1 MVFVHWILRR
11 NYFVASL
18 STMIYRC
25 IIYILMYN
33 MSTKSYYWWSYGSA
47 KFCFETSHRII
58 KFRRAIT
65 SSISIRWRQF
75 LYWNVSHDPLYRHC
89 DLEVSKQRGRESRHD
104 IVAWCKISHVYIHN
118 TLTSPKHN
126 IIPIFFNFMIAHVS
140 ISYRSN
146 YCVQSLRE

>member
-1 MVFVHWILRR
+1 MTVTCYISILPQLRHWWWVVGQSGSSYPRMVFVHWILRR

-47 KFCFETSHRII
+47 KFCFETRHRSI

-89 DLEVSKQRGRESRHD
+89 DLEVSKQRGRESRHNM
-104 IVAWCKISHVYIHN
+104 VAWCKICYVYVRSII
-118 TLTSPKHN
+118 TL
-126 IIPIFFNFMIAHVS
+126 S
-140 ISYRSN
+140 I
-146 YCVQSLRE
+146 